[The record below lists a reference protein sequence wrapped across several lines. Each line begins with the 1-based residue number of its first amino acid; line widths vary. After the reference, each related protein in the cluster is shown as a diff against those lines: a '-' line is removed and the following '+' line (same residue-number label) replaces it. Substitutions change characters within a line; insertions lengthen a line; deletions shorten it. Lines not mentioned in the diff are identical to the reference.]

1 MKRLWVPEFC
11 NLAHSVYKRVV
22 LSVRVTQQSNKLLQT
37 AAVGQEQRE
46 VSLHKSRRSA
56 AESELLRYLGHLYCS
71 QMTISTLY
79 LSKIKKSKNS
89 TKHI

>member
-46 VSLHKSRRSA
+46 VSLHKSRRS
-56 AESELLRYLGHLYCS
+56 ESELLRYLGHLYCS

-79 LSKIKKSKNS
+79 LSKIIKSKNS